1 MNVDGNQTSKGNMS
15 NWVQMKMCVFGGG
28 GSCFPITEPE

>member
-28 GSCFPITEPE
+28 GCERG